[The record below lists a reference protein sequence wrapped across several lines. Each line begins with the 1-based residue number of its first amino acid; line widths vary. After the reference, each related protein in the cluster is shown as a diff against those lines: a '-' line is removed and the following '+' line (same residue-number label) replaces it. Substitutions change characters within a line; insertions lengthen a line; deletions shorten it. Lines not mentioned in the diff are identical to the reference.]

1 MRLYKYCIW
10 VSSGKQKQRNTCMSG
25 NPKYNYINTV
35 NEFVLNKMS
44 MNSIQSNLKTGT
56 KIL

>member
-1 MRLYKYCIW
+1 
-10 VSSGKQKQRNTCMSG
+10 MSV
-25 NPKYNYINTV
+25 NPKYHYINTV

-44 MNSIQSNLKTGT
+44 MNSMQSNLKTGT